1 MKRVLIAAAVLSL
14 VVAAAAFAADSGQAP
29 KGQSMSFEERKADI
43 LKHLDTRMS
52 FLQEE
57 TACVQAAR
65 NHDDLKACRQKHH
78 AEMDQMRGE
87 YGKGGHM
94 GGPGGMGGPGY
105 MGGQPP
111 SQ

>member
-14 VVAAAAFAADSGQAP
+14 VVAAAAFAADSGPAP
-29 KGQSMSFEERKADI
+29 KGQGMSFEEQKADI
-43 LKHLDTRMS
+43 LKHIDTRMS
-52 FLQEE
+52 SLQEGK
-57 TACVQAAR
+57 ACVQAAK
-65 NHDDLKACRQKHH
+65 NQDDLRACRQKQR

-105 MGGQPP
+105 MGSQPP
-111 SQ
+111 KQ